1 MEASQAAKTS
11 TIAAKQVLIY
21 NTKAGQATKTITA
34 DEDSLERMCK
44 RTLADAEL
52 FEKKRK
58 ADSPDFGPTDP
69 DLNSIDK
76 QFIDPEEDPEWI
88 QTRKKYN
95 QLRKNHHN
103 NGLKV
108 LKELSDDQQDLK
120 EEFKKIKRDIE
131 EDSFACAARFSGFDF
146 RIKKIEKAM
155 STILYLFKA
164 MPNPD
169 LTIIEQ
175 PSSEEEEDS
184 DLGRY
189 DDGMRGLG

>member
-1 MEASQAAKTS
+1 MAASQAAKTS
-11 TIAAKQVLIY
+11 TISA
-21 NTKAGQATKTITA
+21 KTITV
-34 DEDSLERMCK
+34 DDW
-44 RTLADAEL
+44 
-52 FEKKRK
+52 FNNNKRK
-58 ADSPDFGPTDP
+58 ADLRELPDSPDFGPDP

-155 STILYLFKA
+155 STMLYLFKA

-175 PSSEEEEDS
+175 SSEEEES
-184 DLGRY
+184 E
-189 DDGMRGLG
+189 